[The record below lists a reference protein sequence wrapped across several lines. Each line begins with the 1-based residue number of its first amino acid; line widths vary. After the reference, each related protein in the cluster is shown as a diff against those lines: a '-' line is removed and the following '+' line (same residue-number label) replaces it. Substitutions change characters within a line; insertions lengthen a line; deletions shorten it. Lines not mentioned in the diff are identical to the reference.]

1 MVFLSQHRLYWGHRS
16 CIENL
21 LFVPKCNCTNDIEW
35 LEDLKRTGQLSLK
48 KNNWILETNIIQ
60 TLGKVVVSNIPF
72 ETYTQVFPKMVRED
86 PPTDLIMASWIEI
99 LSEKN
104 SHPQTTEIGGPI
116 NCQKKVNLKVT
127 TNQPHQLLQLPWW
140 FFRILEF

>member
-1 MVFLSQHRLYWGHRS
+1 MQLY
-16 CIENL
+16 
-21 LFVPKCNCTNDIEW
+21 EW

-48 KNNWILETNIIQ
+48 KKINWILETNIIQ
-60 TLGKVVVSNIPF
+60 TLGKGGGFSNNPY

-99 LSEKN
+99 LSEKTHIPKPLKLADQF
-104 SHPQTTEIGGPI
+104 S
-116 NCQKKVNLKVT
+116 KKKST
-127 TNQPHQLLQLPWW
+127 SKSQPHQLLQLPWW